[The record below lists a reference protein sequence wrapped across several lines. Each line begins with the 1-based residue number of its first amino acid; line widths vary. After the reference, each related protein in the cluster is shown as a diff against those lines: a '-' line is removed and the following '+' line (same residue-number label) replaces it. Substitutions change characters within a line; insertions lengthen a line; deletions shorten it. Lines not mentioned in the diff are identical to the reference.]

1 MRAWVAAVCLAIAAL
16 AGGRAAAQELT
27 AVTGFGRA
35 WGENPG
41 NLLMHEYVPADAA
54 EPLPV
59 VVVLH
64 GCKQEARLY
73 AGGSGWLALAAAG
86 RFALVVPEQKTVNNP
101 YGCFNWFM
109 SGDNGVL
116 PGEQVSI
123 INMVDHL
130 GRRVPIDRGR
140 VYVTGL
146 SAGGGM
152 AAVMLAVYPNRFA
165 GGAIVAGVPYRCAAP
180 TTAMPPV
187 WMPGTGGLVGSEGA
201 RAYACMDGYVDRTPD
216 AWGTLVRGIAAQRL
230 RHPYGGPWPTV
241 AIWQGMEDRTVV
253 PKVSGEL
260 AEQWTN
266 VHGVPLT
273 PTRVEPVPAGAVP
286 VTRESYAGVDGRVV
300 VERYRLDGFPHATPI
315 DPAPSAAR
323 CGTPGPYIED
333 ADLCAAL
340 VTARG
345 WGLVP

>member
-1 MRAWVAAVCLAIAAL
+1 MHAWVVWVWLAL
-16 AGGRAAAQELT
+16 ASVWSGCAAAQELT
-27 AVTGFGRA
+27 AVAGFGRA

-54 EPLPV
+54 GPLPV

-64 GCKQEARLY
+64 GCNQGARLY
-73 AGGSGWLALAAAG
+73 AGGSGWLGLAAAG
-86 RFALVVPEQKTVNNP
+86 RFALVVPEQKKVNNP

-123 INMVDHL
+123 INMVEHL
-130 GRRVPIDRGR
+130 GRRMPIDRGR

-152 AAVMLAVYPNRFA
+152 TAVMLAVYPNRFA
-165 GGAIVAGVPYRCAAP
+165 AGAIIAGVPYRCAAP

-230 RHPYGGPWPTV
+230 RHPFGGPWPAV

-260 AEQWTN
+260 VEQWTN
-266 VHGVPLT
+266 VHGVPPT
-273 PTRVEPVPAGAVP
+273 PGRVEPVPGAAGP
-286 VTRESYAGVDGRVV
+286 IRHEIYAAPDGRVL
-300 VERYRLDGFPHATPI
+300 VERYLIEGFPHATPI
-315 DPAPSAAR
+315 DPPPSAAR
-323 CGTPGPYIED
+323 CGNPEAYIQD
-333 ADLCAAL
+333 AGLCAAL
-340 VTARG
+340 VTARS